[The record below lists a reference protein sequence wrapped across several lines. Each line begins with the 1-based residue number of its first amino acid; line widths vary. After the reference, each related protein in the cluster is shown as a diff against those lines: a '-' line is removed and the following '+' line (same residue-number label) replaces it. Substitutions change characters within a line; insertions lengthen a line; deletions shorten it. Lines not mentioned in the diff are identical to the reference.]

1 LSVRQPWSHL
11 AAPLPSLLAKAILN
25 RMRSRV
31 QTLFYSILGVTAAIV
46 IRLAYWQ
53 IVQGP
58 SLQAQARDQYTA
70 KDVWVPKRGAITTAD
85 GYPLVVNEPRYTLG
99 VYTPGF
105 KDTPKHLID
114 SVMPLLTWE
123 IDDPAIA
130 TDAAKAEPFL
140 KELKSSTESTM
151 YERLS
156 KGGYAVL
163 ASSLTPLVKQNI
175 LATGIEGL
183 TFDESFT
190 RAYPEASL
198 SAHLTGFVG
207 KGEVGEPVGYFGLE
221 GYYDRELAGRSR
233 IENQER
239 DGLGN
244 PLLVGDFQLLP
255 GRPGRS
261 LKLHLERSTQYLVEE
276 ELKKGLERYGAKS
289 GEVIVMDPTT
299 GAILSM
305 ASLPTYDQTKFFRF
319 DTSLYKNPSIAN
331 TYEPGST
338 FKVLVA
344 AAAFNEDVIKEED
357 HCDIC
362 AAPLTIGKY
371 TIKTWDNTYREGAT
385 PEDIIV
391 HSDNIGM
398 VWMQQK
404 LGGDKFLQYLKDFGF
419 GQKTGIDLQEE
430 VASPLRNRWG
440 DIDYATASFG
450 QGIAV
455 TSIQMVRAVGAL
467 ANKGVLMEPHVVD
480 TVLGDTDLSI
490 DPREVRQVV
499 SPDAARRVKDLMV
512 KAVDDGEAQ
521 WAKPKGY
528 KIAGKTGTAQIA
540 VAGHYDE
547 EKTIASF
554 VGFAPADNPRFVM
567 LVKLNE
573 PQSSQWGSETAAPL
587 WFSIA
592 RKLFLH
598 YNIAPTESE

>member
-1 LSVRQPWSHL
+1 
-11 AAPLPSLLAKAILN
+11 
-25 RMRSRV
+25 MRTRI
-31 QTLFYSILGVTAAIV
+31 QTLFFCILGVTAAIV

-53 IVQGP
+53 IVKGP
-58 SLQAQARDQYTA
+58 ALQAQARDQYSA
-70 KDVWVPKRGAITTAD
+70 KDVRVPERGEITTAD

-105 KDTPKHLID
+105 KETPKHLID
-114 SVMPLLTWE
+114 AVMPLLTWD
-123 IDDPAIA
+123 IDDISIA
-130 TDAAKAEPFL
+130 TDSAKSELFL
-140 KELKSSTESTM
+140 KEQKATTEATM
-151 YERLS
+151 YDRLG

-163 ASSLTPLVKQNI
+163 ASNLNSAVKNNI
-175 LATGIEGL
+175 LATGVEGL
-183 TFDESFT
+183 TFDETFT

-198 SAHLTGFVG
+198 SAHVTGFVG
-207 KGEVGEPVGYFGLE
+207 KGEVGEPIGYFGLE
-221 GYYDRELAGRSR
+221 GYYDRELTGRSR

-244 PLLVGDFQLLP
+244 PLLVGDFQLMP
-255 GRPGRS
+255 GRAGRS
-261 LKLHLERSTQYLVEE
+261 LKLHLERGTQYLVED

-289 GEVIVMDPTT
+289 GEAIVMDPKT
-299 GAILSM
+299 GAILAM

-344 AAAFNEDVIKEED
+344 AAAFNENVISEED
-357 HCDIC
+357 RCDSC
-362 AAPLTIGKY
+362 AGPVEIGKY
-371 TIKTWDNTYREGAT
+371 TIKTWDNEYRPEAT
-385 PEDIIV
+385 PEEIIT
-391 HSDNIGM
+391 HSDNTGM

-404 LGGDKFLQYLKDFGF
+404 LGGDKFLDYLRNFGF

-430 VASPLRNRWG
+430 VSSPLRTRWG

-467 ANKGVLMEPHVVD
+467 ANGGILMEPHIVD
-480 TVLGDTDLSI
+480 TVLGDEDLAI
-490 DPREVRQVV
+490 KPKEVRQVV
-499 SPDAARRVKDLMV
+499 SADASRRVKDLMV
-512 KAVDDGEAQ
+512 KAVDDGEAK

-540 VAGHYDE
+540 VLGHYDA

-587 WFSIA
+587 WFAIS

-598 YNIAPTESE
+598 YNIPPTE